1 MDVESLVKRKITVS
15 YVTTMVTSIFLAYLY
30 MDDGIK
36 AGTPYNLGGEFL
48 GWLSIYSMYV
58 GAIVLIYGNLV
69 SVGIEYLQEKW
80 FIKHTWLYVL
90 FHGFLGLLN
99 GLFFQ
104 ETTLALAGMVVALF
118 YAFIDRWLYV
128 RDKVQ
133 QSTKMF
139 FLFPVL
145 ACSLVWGY
153 FQIISEPLPPF
164 STEEAVESA
173 TAGNGTVTDVF
184 PKKVGKWEE
193 MIDGYH
199 VERETS
205 SKEIGKEKYIITF
218 TERWNKGKEKGSWFF
233 SYEVERGSLTANGG
247 EGAYPPY
254 YK

>member
-1 MDVESLVKRKITVS
+1 MDGESLVKRKITVS

-36 AGTPYNLGGEFL
+36 AGTPYNLGGKFL

-69 SVGIEYLQEKW
+69 LVGIEYLQEKW

-99 GLFFQ
+99 GLLFQ

-145 ACSLVWGY
+145 ACSLLWGY

-164 STEEAVESA
+164 STEEAVEFA

-218 TERWNKGKEKGSWFF
+218 TEKWNKGKEKGSWFF